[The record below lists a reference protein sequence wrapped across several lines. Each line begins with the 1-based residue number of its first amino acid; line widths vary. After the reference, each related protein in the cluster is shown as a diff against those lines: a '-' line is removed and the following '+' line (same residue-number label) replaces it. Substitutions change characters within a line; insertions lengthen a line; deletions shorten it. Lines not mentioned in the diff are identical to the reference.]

1 MIVLD
6 GKISD
11 KNTHSLP
18 TEWLGAR
25 LVAWMFDEAG
35 GSKWWLC
42 ALTCEGDYRY
52 ASHDNQHKPPLDHVE
67 YARNVNR
74 FVNRVANHG
83 GAWVS
88 GWFDDVRFYMLW
100 KDKDGDLQIPIEC
113 DLGWERIKEW
123 KPEDWAEQ
131 AEQAHA
137 LWKAHWDDLEVSR
150 SQQVC
155 LAQGQKLRH

>member
-83 GAWVS
+83 GAWVT

-113 DLGWERIKEW
+113 DLDGSALKNGSRKTGQSRQNKLTLYGKRTGMIW
-123 KPEDWAEQ
+123 KYRA
-131 AEQAHA
+131 
-137 LWKAHWDDLEVSR
+137 VSKYVWR
-150 SQQVC
+150 
-155 LAQGQKLRH
+155 KDKN